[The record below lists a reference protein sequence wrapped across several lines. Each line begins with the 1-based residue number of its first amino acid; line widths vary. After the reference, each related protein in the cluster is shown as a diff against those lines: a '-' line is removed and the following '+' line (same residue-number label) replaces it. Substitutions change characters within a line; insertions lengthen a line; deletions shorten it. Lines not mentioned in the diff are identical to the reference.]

1 MNIIYRLCEL
11 EADGK
16 LRDIR
21 PKWYTKQN
29 CLKSFLTAVENAGDA
44 VNKVIFVHDG
54 DGDILL
60 KMIPEKFQVVKIDVK
75 DNLQSL
81 LKTLDIAD
89 ELGLDDDIYF
99 VEDDYLHLPD
109 SISEIAIAVKQL
121 GLVNGYDHLD
131 RYTRTD
137 DIDYPKELKFVGNH
151 HWRTAEATCCTYA
164 VEKTLFKQLSPT
176 IRAFG
181 LWDRGLFRHFWQQLG
196 VGLWTAVPGLTT
208 QVDLFMSPGVDW
220 EGFNKNV

>member
-21 PKWYTKQN
+21 PKWYTKQK
-29 CLKSFLTAVENAGDA
+29 CLQSFLTAVENAGDA
-44 VNKVIFVHDG
+44 INKVIFVHDG

-60 KMIPEKFQVVKIDVK
+60 KMIPLKYEVIKIDVK
-75 DNLQSL
+75 DNLLCL

-89 ELGLDDDIYF
+89 TLDDDIYF

-109 SISEIAIAVKQL
+109 SIKEIVIAVKQL
-121 GLVNGYDHLD
+121 GLVNGYDHPD

-137 DIDYPKELKFVGNH
+137 DIDYPKELKFIGNH

-164 VEKTLFKQLSPT
+164 VEKSLFKLLSPT
-176 IRAFG
+176 IRAYG
-181 LWDRGLFRHFWQQLG
+181 LWDRGMFRYFWQAIG
-196 VGLWTAVPGLTT
+196 ISLWTAVPGLTT
-208 QVDLFMSPGVDW
+208 QVDLNM
-220 EGFNKNV
+220 